1 MLSGSCY
8 KRGAA
13 GGTPTPPLTTT
24 GVYGSIMADD
34 ENTPE
39 HAENV
44 GLFYLRRIDA
54 RLDSIERKLD
64 EAVMRLAAVER
75 DVGAM
80 RVRLN
85 NLDSRV
91 ARIEG
96 RVDLQR
102 EIARLAAELEA

>member
-1 MLSGSCY
+1 
-8 KRGAA
+8 
-13 GGTPTPPLTTT
+13 
-24 GVYGSIMADD
+24 MAED

-75 DVGAM
+75 DVAEM
-80 RVRLN
+80 RVRSTIWAAV
-85 NLDSRV
+85 SRGSR
-91 ARIEG
+91 AGSTCSG
-96 RVDLQR
+96 RSRGSLR
-102 EIARLAAELEA
+102 NSRLIHHLPPWPCSSPSTS

>member
-1 MLSGSCY
+1 
-8 KRGAA
+8 
-13 GGTPTPPLTTT
+13 
-24 GVYGSIMADD
+24 MADD

-39 HAENV
+39 YDEPENV

-75 DVGAM
+75 DVAAM

-85 NLDSRV
+85 NLDSVSRGSRAVSTCSGRSLGSLRNSKPNSPSAHV
-91 ARIEG
+91 AMSVPFDI
-96 RVDLQR
+96 LQLGWP
-102 EIARLAAELEA
+102 LATRR